1 MRTNSLITKILLAL
15 VCLSSTMQAH
25 PVHQSTA
32 EVEFNPKSKKLEISL
47 TVDVNDLELALTRQC
62 DRAISMDKTPPDEF
76 NAQTILYLGKN
87 FQVTDAAG
95 NVAKIEWTGRELVTE
110 SVKSADPSVRL
121 FFQVPLPG
129 GMATAKLRHAVFC
142 ALFKDQI
149 NLVHLRQDQTR
160 QELRFSKDDAA
171 KMLAKTREIR

>member
-1 MRTNSLITKILLAL
+1 MRTNSLLTKILLAL
-15 VCLSSTMQAH
+15 VCLSPTVQAH

-32 EVEFNPKSKKLEISL
+32 EVEFDPKSKKLEISL

-76 NAQTILYLGKN
+76 NAQTKIYLDKN

-95 NVAKIEWTGRELVTE
+95 NLAKIEWKGRELVAE

-129 GMATAKLRHAVFC
+129 GVASAKLRHAVFC

-149 NLVHLRQDQTR
+149 NLVHLRHNQTNR
-160 QELRFSKDDAA
+160 ELRFSRDDAA
-171 KMLAKTREIR
+171 KMLIATESVR